1 MQLRKEV
8 LAMKK
13 MLAAMAI
20 CAGVL
25 AFANADFAEAADQQ
39 ATGASVLA
47 PSTVVDA
54 DMQQLS
60 TKVDEDD
67 C

>member
-1 MQLRKEV
+1 
-8 LAMKK
+8 MKK
-13 MLAAMAI
+13 MVIAMAI

-25 AFANADFAEAADQQ
+25 AFANTDFAEAADQQ
-39 ATGASVLA
+39 ATEGAWLA
-47 PSTVVDA
+47 PSTAVDA

-60 TKVDEDD
+60 TKRYDDE